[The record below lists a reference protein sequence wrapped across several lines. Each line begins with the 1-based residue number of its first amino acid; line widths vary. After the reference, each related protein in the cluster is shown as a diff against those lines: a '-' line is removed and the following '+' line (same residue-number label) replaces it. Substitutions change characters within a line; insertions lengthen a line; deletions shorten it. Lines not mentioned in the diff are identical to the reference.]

1 MSASHSQ
8 LEGDL
13 TFQTLD
19 DIALGIARGRL
30 RPASVLPLLKIG
42 DIGPL
47 IELLLY
53 SRTNGGLISSLD
65 DLQAMR
71 RVRALVDALQAQR
84 RGLPVYLDD
93 QASGRRVGFIAT
105 AHKGRSGHPWDDFCL
120 KARAAA
126 EQAGL
131 QDTEARALIG
141 ALVEIEENVHLHSER
156 VDDGVVAFAATP
168 QRFEL
173 VVADSGIGALRS
185 LRTHPDYAELSDEG
199 TALRLALENGHSR
212 YGRDS
217 GHGLGF
223 NRLFI
228 GLAALKAELR
238 FRSGDHALTIAGT
251 GPRLV
256 AATTTQRPALQG
268 FMASIACS
276 PLQASLLH

>member
-1 MSASHSQ
+1 MGR
-8 LEGDL
+8 LDEEL
-13 TFQTLD
+13 TFGTLD
-19 DIALGIARGRL
+19 DLALGISRGRL
-30 RPASVLPLLKIG
+30 QPGSVLPVLKIG

-53 SRTNGGLISSLD
+53 SRTKGGLLPSLD
-65 DLQAMR
+65 DLQTTR
-71 RVRALVDALQAQR
+71 RVRALAEALRGQQ
-84 RGLPVYLDD
+84 RGLPVCLDD
-93 QASGRRVGFIAT
+93 EASGRRVGFIAT
-105 AHKGRSGHPWDDFCL
+105 AHKTRIGRPWDDFCL

-126 EQAGL
+126 EHAGL

-156 VDDGVVAFAATP
+156 VEDGVVAFAAAP

-173 VVADSGIGALRS
+173 VVADSGIGVLRS
-185 LRTHPDYAELSDEG
+185 LRSHPDYAELTDEG

-223 NRLFI
+223 NRLFV